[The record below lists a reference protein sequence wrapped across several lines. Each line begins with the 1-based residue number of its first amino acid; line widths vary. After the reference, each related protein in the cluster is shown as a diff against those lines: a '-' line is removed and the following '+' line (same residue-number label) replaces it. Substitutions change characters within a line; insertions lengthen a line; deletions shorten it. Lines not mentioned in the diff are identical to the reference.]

1 MSSHSRRLRKPS
13 LYVPEVEEPARYSQ
27 NWSSDPLKWQRQIP
41 SYIWASLWWACCS
54 YLHPRGQP
62 KLWLGF
68 IQPPSSAPPQPSGE
82 RPRVALLIH
91 HVPPPYTQFINQPS
105 GPPTHTNQPSKRI
118 PVGRPWSIT
127 EKHYS
132 FHPEGR
138 STNTDFHAIW
148 QEQLFVIGRIR

>member
-1 MSSHSRRLRKPS
+1 MTKADSF
-13 LYVPEVEEPARYSQ
+13 LYLSISMMGVLLLFASQRATEALAGFYSTTIFSTTSAIWEP
-27 NWSSDPLKWQRQIP
+27 K
-41 SYIWASLWWACCS
+41 
-54 YLHPRGQP
+54 
-62 KLWLGF
+62 
-68 IQPPSSAPPQPSGE
+68 E